1 MAFYKIKLIKN
12 ISAREAWIPVDA
24 NDIAQARIAATLKC
38 TKTEFI
44 PDYNSI
50 QVIDEEEYERISS
63 VGFKK

>member
-12 ISAREAWIPVDA
+12 LSFREAWIPVDA
-24 NDIAQARIAATLKC
+24 SDIEQARILATLKC

-50 QVIDEEEYERISS
+50 QLIDEEEFQLLYNIE
-63 VGFKK
+63 FKK